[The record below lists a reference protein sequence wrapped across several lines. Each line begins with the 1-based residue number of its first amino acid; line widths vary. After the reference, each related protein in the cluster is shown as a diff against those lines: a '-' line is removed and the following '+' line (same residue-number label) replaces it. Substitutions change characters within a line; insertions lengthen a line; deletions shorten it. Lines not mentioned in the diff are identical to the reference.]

1 MSLTEQDLDNLSE
14 LARITIAPEE
24 KQKMLIDLQ
33 SILGYVSEIN
43 NTEGVGSTEQEA
55 RGDTK
60 YEAPLFNIVREDVVT
75 NETGSNTDEILANA
89 PKVKNGFVEVEQV
102 LK

>member
-43 NTEGVGSTEQEA
+43 SVEGQVN
-55 RGDTK
+55 RGEETI
-60 YEAPLFNIVREDVVT
+60 FNVIREDVVT
-75 NETGSNTDEILANA
+75 NETGSNTDAILANV

>member
-1 MSLTEQDLDNLSE
+1 MSLTEQDLDNLSN
-14 LARITIAPEE
+14 LARITVAPEE
-24 KQKMLIDLQ
+24 KQKMLLDLQ

-43 NTEGVGSTEQEA
+43 SVEGSLS
-55 RGDTK
+55 RGEGDV
-60 YEAPLFNIVREDVVT
+60 FNVVREDVIT
-75 NETGSNTDEILANA
+75 RETGSNTDAILANA

>member
-1 MSLTEQDLDNLSE
+1 MSLTEQDLDNLSN
-14 LARITIAPEE
+14 LARITILPEE

-43 NTEGVGSTEQEA
+43 SVEGTLN
-55 RGDTK
+55 RG
-60 YEAPLFNIVREDVVT
+60 EEDVFNVVRDDVIT
-75 NETGSNTDEILANA
+75 NETGSNTDAILANA

>member
-14 LARITIAPEE
+14 LARITIAPSE
-24 KQKMLIDLQ
+24 KPKMLADLQ

-43 NTEGVGSTEQEA
+43 SVEGNIA
-55 RGDTK
+55 RGEETV
-60 YEAPLFNIVREDVVT
+60 FNVIREDVVT
-75 NETGSNTDEILANA
+75 NETGSNTDAILADA

>member
-1 MSLTEQDLDNLSE
+1 MSLTEQDLDNLSN

-24 KQKMLIDLQ
+24 KQKMLLDLQ

-43 NTEGVGSTEQEA
+43 SVEGTIT
-55 RGDTK
+55 RGEEDV
-60 YEAPLFNIVREDVVT
+60 FNVVREDIIT
-75 NETGSNTDEILANA
+75 RETGSNTDAILANA